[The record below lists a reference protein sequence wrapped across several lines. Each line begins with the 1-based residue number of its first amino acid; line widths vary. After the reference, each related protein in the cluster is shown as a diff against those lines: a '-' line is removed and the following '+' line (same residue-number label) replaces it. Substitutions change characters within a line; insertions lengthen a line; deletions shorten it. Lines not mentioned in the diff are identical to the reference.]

1 MVSPTDAGVL
11 LLHARRALAY
21 RQTTP
26 GAARCFS
33 RMNCHFFVVQGSQAS
48 KYGDGLRLPLA
59 MGGVSRDNLGDA
71 RLDARVPGLV
81 FLLSSLK
88 AVAKPKPPC
97 IAACAEYGLGKNKEV
112 STRHGLA
119 VDLRTWERDL
129 SLAQGEADTPLK

>member
-1 MVSPTDAGVL
+1 
-11 LLHARRALAY
+11 
-21 RQTTP
+21 
-26 GAARCFS
+26 
-33 RMNCHFFVVQGSQAS
+33 MNCHFFVVQGSQAS

-129 SLAQGEADTPLK
+129 LHRVKPILR